1 MITLE
6 YEGRECFLEG
16 AAILGAQPDSPLP
29 LGAAAGKRALRLA
42 REPDG
47 SVSATDL
54 ASLSGVF
61 INGERIVRYGP
72 LRVDDSISIGGKLLR
87 VKALEQAGRPAA
99 PPPRAP
105 LGGTAAPGGAW
116 PGAAAP
122 GAGRTGAATS
132 RDASSGEASPRAA
145 WPGAVPGAA
154 TSGVATPG
162 VATPGVATSGAA
174 TPGGA
179 APLPSRPS
187 APAAAP
193 GGLRPATGH
202 AAPGATAL
210 TVPGAAAAGAAAG
223 AVQAR
228 TDAASEAERA
238 RQQAL
243 SQAAGLL
250 HAELIKTLDLRRQ
263 DVTRMGDAELRVVA
277 SKLIA
282 ELLPRLDLD
291 PGLDREEL
299 TRFVLDE
306 AVGLGVLEN
315 LLADD
320 SVTEIMVNGASD
332 IFIERAGRTGRSA
345 IAFSS
350 EKALMGVIERIVSPI
365 GRRVDESSPL
375 CDARLKDGSRVN
387 IVIRP
392 IALKGPTI
400 SIRKFAKRRLQVE
413 DLVAYGTLDERMV
426 AFLQVCVEQ
435 KKNIVIS
442 GGTGSGKTTLLNVIS
457 NLIPPHER
465 IVTIE
470 DAAELKLYHD
480 NLVTLEARPPNVE
493 GRGQVTIRE
502 LVKNAL
508 RMRPDRIVI
517 GECRGGE
524 ALDMLQAMNT
534 GHDGSLTTAHAN
546 TPRDMLSR
554 LEVMVL
560 MAGMD
565 LPAAAIREQIAAAV
579 QIVVQQTRYACGT
592 RKVTSITEITGMEGG
607 VIQMQEIFRFHRS
620 GFYEDGRVR
629 GQFQASGYV
638 PTFYEDLREQ
648 GVPVDLSLFGR
659 AEGGAHG

>member
-6 YEGRECFLEG
+6 YEGADCVLEE
-16 AAILGAQPDSPLP
+16 AAVLGAQADSPLP

-61 INGERIVRYGP
+61 VNGERIVRYGP
-72 LRVDDSISIGGKLLR
+72 LRVDDNIAIGGKLMR
-87 VKALEQAGRPAA
+87 VKALGEPAREVAHGGQPAA
-99 PPPRAP
+99 
-105 LGGTAAPGGAW
+105 
-116 PGAAAP
+116 
-122 GAGRTGAATS
+122 
-132 RDASSGEASPRAA
+132 
-145 WPGAVPGAA
+145 AV
-154 TSGVATPG
+154 
-162 VATPGVATSGAA
+162 
-174 TPGGA
+174 
-179 APLPSRPS
+179 S
-187 APAAAP
+187 APAA
-193 GGLRPATGH
+193 GFNDR
-202 AAPGATAL
+202 
-210 TVPGAAAAGAAAG
+210 AAASAPPSSHTAGQG
-223 AVQAR
+223 
-228 TDAASEAERA
+228 AASEAERA

-250 HAELIKTLDLRRQ
+250 HAELIQTLDLRRQ
-263 DVTRMGDAELRVVA
+263 DVTRMGDAELRLVA
-277 SKLIA
+277 HKLID
-282 ELLPRLDLD
+282 ELMPRLEL
-291 PGLDREEL
+291 GEELDREEL
-299 TRFVLDE
+299 ARFVLDE
-306 AVGLGVLEN
+306 AVGLGVLES

-320 SVTEIMVNGASD
+320 SVTEIMVNGADD
-332 IFIERAGRTGRSA
+332 IFIERAGRTARSS

-413 DLVAYGTLDERMV
+413 DLVAYGTLDPGMV
-426 AFLQVCVEQ
+426 AFLRICVEQ

-457 NLIPPHER
+457 NLIPAQER

-493 GRGQVTIRE
+493 GRGQITIRE

-554 LEVMVL
+554 LEVMVM

-607 VIQMQEIFRFHRS
+607 VIQMQEIFRFQRH
-620 GFYEDGRVR
+620 GFYEDGKVR
-629 GQFQASGYV
+629 GQFMPSGYV
-638 PTFYEDLREQ
+638 PSFYENLREQ
-648 GVPVDLSLFGR
+648 GVPVDMSLFGR
-659 AEGGAHG
+659 TDKGGVHG